1 MSPSGV
7 DRRLQRLE
15 WTVIR
20 RLDGLLQGDYRTIFK
35 GHGIDLAD
43 IREYVFGDDVR
54 HIDWNVTARLDTPYV
69 REYLEDRE
77 ISGQFLL
84 DLSPSVDFGTVDRRK
99 RDLVLDFTAGLARL
113 LTRHGNRIGATIYGS
128 RVERA
133 IPTRGGRVQVLR
145 ILNEL
150 ERRPRLERAPL
161 TSLAELLDAGMRS
174 LRRRSLVFVVSD
186 FFSAAGWEARLE
198 RIARRHETL
207 AIRLIDPRESELPD
221 IGPVVLTDS
230 ETGEQLRVDTHDRRF
245 RERFTEAARRRE
257 ERLARG
263 FARAGVDGLLPRP
276 DEALVRATV
285 PFAVAR
291 PQAVVAVPS
300 QEGTVILA
308 IDVSGSML
316 AEDMKPNR
324 IEAAKAAARAFV
336 DKQSESVKIG
346 VVSFSGD
353 ASIVQSPTTDKGL
366 VIAAI
371 NRLRPQR
378 ATAIGRAILVSLDAI
393 AESQG
398 SEADLPSSILQ
409 QPGQPDGSATPRPS
423 ATIPAYLAGQHA
435 AASIVLLSD
444 GQNNQFPAPLDIVD
458 QASSRGVRI
467 YTIGVGSAAGAIV
480 RLQGRAVRTA
490 LDETTLKKIAEITDG
505 QYFNANTE
513 ADLRAVYENLTT
525 ELVVRNEKTELTA
538 YATLAAAVLAVFAG
552 AFSLLWFNRLP

>member
-1 MSPSGV
+1 MNFIWPSA
-7 DRRLQRLE
+7 
-15 WTVIR
+15 
-20 RLDGLLQGDYRTIFK
+20 LL
-35 GHGIDLAD
+35 
-43 IREYVFGDDVR
+43 
-54 HIDWNVTARLDTPYV
+54 
-69 REYLEDRE
+69 
-77 ISGQFLL
+77 LL
-84 DLSPSVDFGTVDRRK
+84 VV
-99 RDLVLDFTAGLARL
+99 VAGLAVLYVLAQQR
-113 LTRHGNRIGATIYGS
+113 RNRYA
-128 RVERA
+128 
-133 IPTRGGRVQVLR
+133 LR
-145 ILNEL
+145 YANL
-150 ERRPRLERAPL
+150 
-161 TSLAELLDAGMRS
+161 
-174 LRRRSLVFVVSD
+174 SLVRE
-186 FFSAAGWEARLE
+186 AIGKGPGW
-198 RIARRHETL
+198 RRHVPPALFIL
-207 AIRLIDPRESELPD
+207 A
-221 IGPVVLTDS
+221 
-230 ETGEQLRVDTHDRRF
+230 
-245 RERFTEAARRRE
+245 
-257 ERLARG
+257 LA
-263 FARAGVDGLLPRP
+263 FMAI
-276 DEALVRATV
+276 
-285 PFAVAR
+285 AVAR

-324 IEAAKAAARAFV
+324 MEAAKAAARAFV

-353 ASIVQSPTTDKGL
+353 ASIVQSPTTDKTL

>member
-1 MSPSGV
+1 M
-7 DRRLQRLE
+7 
-15 WTVIR
+15 
-20 RLDGLLQGDYRTIFK
+20 
-35 GHGIDLAD
+35 
-43 IREYVFGDDVR
+43 
-54 HIDWNVTARLDTPYV
+54 
-69 REYLEDRE
+69 
-77 ISGQFLL
+77 
-84 DLSPSVDFGTVDRRK
+84 
-99 RDLVLDFTAGLARL
+99 
-113 LTRHGNRIGATIYGS
+113 
-128 RVERA
+128 
-133 IPTRGGRVQVLR
+133 
-145 ILNEL
+145 
-150 ERRPRLERAPL
+150 
-161 TSLAELLDAGMRS
+161 
-174 LRRRSLVFVVSD
+174 
-186 FFSAAGWEARLE
+186 
-198 RIARRHETL
+198 
-207 AIRLIDPRESELPD
+207 
-221 IGPVVLTDS
+221 
-230 ETGEQLRVDTHDRRF
+230 
-245 RERFTEAARRRE
+245 
-257 ERLARG
+257 
-263 FARAGVDGLLPRP
+263 
-276 DEALVRATV
+276 
-285 PFAVAR
+285 
-291 PQAVVAVPS
+291 PS

-324 IEAAKAAARAFV
+324 MEAAKAAARAFV

-353 ASIVQSPTTDKGL
+353 ASIVQSPTTDKTL

-538 YATLAAAVLAVFAG
+538 YATLAAAVLRCSPEPSRCSGSTA
-552 AFSLLWFNRLP
+552 SLKTT

>member
-1 MSPSGV
+1 MNFIWPSA
-7 DRRLQRLE
+7 
-15 WTVIR
+15 
-20 RLDGLLQGDYRTIFK
+20 LL
-35 GHGIDLAD
+35 
-43 IREYVFGDDVR
+43 
-54 HIDWNVTARLDTPYV
+54 
-69 REYLEDRE
+69 
-77 ISGQFLL
+77 LL
-84 DLSPSVDFGTVDRRK
+84 VV
-99 RDLVLDFTAGLARL
+99 VAGLAVLYVLAQQR
-113 LTRHGNRIGATIYGS
+113 RNRYA
-128 RVERA
+128 
-133 IPTRGGRVQVLR
+133 LR
-145 ILNEL
+145 YANL
-150 ERRPRLERAPL
+150 
-161 TSLAELLDAGMRS
+161 
-174 LRRRSLVFVVSD
+174 SLVRE
-186 FFSAAGWEARLE
+186 AIGKGPGW
-198 RIARRHETL
+198 RRHVPPALFIL
-207 AIRLIDPRESELPD
+207 A
-221 IGPVVLTDS
+221 
-230 ETGEQLRVDTHDRRF
+230 
-245 RERFTEAARRRE
+245 
-257 ERLARG
+257 LA
-263 FARAGVDGLLPRP
+263 FMAI
-276 DEALVRATV
+276 
-285 PFAVAR
+285 AVAR

-324 IEAAKAAARAFV
+324 MEAAKAAARAFV

-353 ASIVQSPTTDKGL
+353 ASIVQSPTTDKTL

-467 YTIGVGSAAGAIV
+467 YTNGVGSAAGAIV

-513 ADLRAVYENLTT
+513 ADLRAVYENL
-525 ELVVRNEKTELTA
+525 
-538 YATLAAAVLAVFAG
+538 VLAVFAG

>member
-1 MSPSGV
+1 MNFIWPSA
-7 DRRLQRLE
+7 
-15 WTVIR
+15 
-20 RLDGLLQGDYRTIFK
+20 LL
-35 GHGIDLAD
+35 
-43 IREYVFGDDVR
+43 
-54 HIDWNVTARLDTPYV
+54 
-69 REYLEDRE
+69 
-77 ISGQFLL
+77 LL
-84 DLSPSVDFGTVDRRK
+84 VV
-99 RDLVLDFTAGLARL
+99 VAGLA
-113 LTRHGNRIGATIYGS
+113 
-128 RVERA
+128 
-133 IPTRGGRVQVLR
+133 VLYV
-145 ILNEL
+145 
-150 ERRPRLERAPL
+150 
-161 TSLAELLDAGMRS
+161 LAQ
-174 LRRRSLVFVVSD
+174 RRRNRYALRYANLSLVRE
-186 FFSAAGWEARLE
+186 AIGKGPGW
-198 RIARRHETL
+198 RRHVPPALFIL
-207 AIRLIDPRESELPD
+207 A
-221 IGPVVLTDS
+221 
-230 ETGEQLRVDTHDRRF
+230 
-245 RERFTEAARRRE
+245 
-257 ERLARG
+257 LA
-263 FARAGVDGLLPRP
+263 FMAI
-276 DEALVRATV
+276 
-285 PFAVAR
+285 AVAR

-324 IEAAKAAARAFV
+324 MEAAKAAARAFV

-353 ASIVQSPTTDKGL
+353 ASIVQSPTTDKTL

-552 AFSLLWFNRLP
+552 AFSLLWSNRLP

>member
-1 MSPSGV
+1 MNFIWPSA
-7 DRRLQRLE
+7 
-15 WTVIR
+15 
-20 RLDGLLQGDYRTIFK
+20 LL
-35 GHGIDLAD
+35 
-43 IREYVFGDDVR
+43 
-54 HIDWNVTARLDTPYV
+54 
-69 REYLEDRE
+69 
-77 ISGQFLL
+77 LL
-84 DLSPSVDFGTVDRRK
+84 VV
-99 RDLVLDFTAGLARL
+99 VAGLAVL
-113 LTRHGNRIGATIYGS
+113 YVLT
-128 RVERA
+128 
-133 IPTRGGRVQVLR
+133 Q
-145 ILNEL
+145 
-150 ERRPRLERAPL
+150 
-161 TSLAELLDAGMRS
+161 
-174 LRRRSLVFVVSD
+174 RRRNRYALRYANLTLVRE
-186 FFSAAGWEARLE
+186 AIGKGPGW
-198 RIARRHETL
+198 RRHVPPALFIL
-207 AIRLIDPRESELPD
+207 A
-221 IGPVVLTDS
+221 
-230 ETGEQLRVDTHDRRF
+230 
-245 RERFTEAARRRE
+245 
-257 ERLARG
+257 LA
-263 FARAGVDGLLPRP
+263 FMAI
-276 DEALVRATV
+276 
-285 PFAVAR
+285 AVAR

-324 IEAAKAAARAFV
+324 MEAAKAAARAFV

-353 ASIVQSPTTDKGL
+353 ASIVQSPTTDKTL